1 MRTTIEHGNS
11 KSEHAYVKRIS
22 YIIRFV
28 NEKRKNMS
36 DEDLLRMIK
45 ALGAEQKKKL
55 TILILA
61 MQKSKK

>member
-1 MRTTIEHGNS
+1 
-11 KSEHAYVKRIS
+11 
-22 YIIRFV
+22 
-28 NEKRKNMS
+28 MS